1 MAELIRESGQ
11 KAKNQLAK
19 RSNRL
24 DERKADG
31 KIRPPRLKTKRPA
44 CHGLALAGRL
54 PSHLTV
60 YKSPHPVVVVLYFPR
75 KTGKWLTHGDL
86 IIHLLQSSDWRY
98 QVATINL
105 RDVPEDLHRKA
116 KARAAMEGVT
126 LKQLILRLLEEYL
139 DGVC

>member
-1 MAELIRESGQ
+1 
-11 KAKNQLAK
+11 
-19 RSNRL
+19 
-24 DERKADG
+24 
-31 KIRPPRLKTKRPA
+31 
-44 CHGLALAGRL
+44 
-54 PSHLTV
+54 
-60 YKSPHPVVVVLYFPR
+60 VVLYFPR
-75 KTGKWLTHGDL
+75 RKGKWLTHGDL

-139 DGVC
+139 DGVR